1 MVGVLK
7 CFPICIILSKNTKWL
22 VFQDASD
29 RMANEAGGFDSRD
42 HGSAICGVG
51 LLVKKD
57 D

>member
-1 MVGVLK
+1 MVGILK
-7 CFPICIILSKNTKWL
+7 CFPICIFLSKNTKWL